1 MKKLYVIDAVNFLF
15 RSYFAIGPMT
25 NPKGEST
32 GALFG
37 FIRTIYKLMEDFSAD
52 YLVAVFDG
60 PDNKSSRKEIYSDYK
75 VHRKGMPDDLVPQLE
90 WAKKFCDLAGIPTL
104 CVSGVEADDTMGSVA
119 KWAESQGADVFL
131 CSSDKDLS
139 QLVTDHIFVLNV
151 YKENLLIDKQ
161 KVKELFGVEP
171 HQMIDFLAIMGDASD
186 NIPGLEGFGAKTA
199 AGLLQEFGSLDALLA
214 HPEKVPGAKKQETL
228 RTGKEIALMS
238 RQLATIHLGVD
249 FPKIEEF
256 FRIKEPDL
264 PEIKTFYEEMHFLSL
279 LKQLNL
285 PESKEEKPGIYELV
299 NEETALRE
307 LISQLQKEQEICVD
321 TETTDIRPM
330 RAKLVG
336 VGLCVHPGKAWYIPL
351 KERLL
356 EILRPLFANPHIA
369 FCGHNIKYDAHVLLN
384 EGIPIVNLAFDTM
397 LASYLLT
404 PQNQRHGLDQLSLE
418 KFGKVKIP
426 ISDLLGKGKKQ
437 VTMAEV
443 PIEQVTT
450 YCCEDV
456 DYTCRL
462 KELFKK
468 DLEKEKLMDLFT
480 EIEMPLLPIL
490 LKMERTG
497 IFVDKEKLAKMS
509 EELRLQLGHL
519 EKEIYGLAGEEFNIS
534 SPKQLSSI
542 LFEKLGLPAPKKTA
556 TGFSTSAD
564 VLESLQESSP
574 IVQKILD
581 YRGLEKLRSTY
592 VDALPEQIHPETGRV
607 HCTFNQFVA
616 ATGRLSCQDPNLQNI
631 PIRSKEGR
639 KIRAAF
645 RPEQP
650 HWSFLAGD
658 YSQIEL
664 RLLAHLSED
673 PSLIK
678 AFQEGEDIHVFTA
691 SEVFNVPLKE
701 VTPIMRQRAKA
712 VNFGVIY
719 GQQAFGLSQGLAID
733 MKEASAFIK
742 TYFDRYKRVKE
753 FLESCKESA
762 RKTGR
767 SVTMTGRLRPIPEI
781 NSPNPILRAASERL
795 AINTPLQGTA
805 ADLIKLAMIEV
816 DMILQRD
823 PSLGVMLLQIHDELL
838 FETPD
843 SQAETLGILVKNAME
858 QVFTLKVPLVVD
870 ISIGKNWEEC

>member
-199 AGLLQEFGSLDALLA
+199 AALLQEFGSLDALLA

-816 DMILQRD
+816 DMILQRH